1 MGGSSAKKVDL
12 SSLHTQ
18 DGNPS
23 VLSGQTHSP
32 ASQNLKAIAQRD
44 NLRGFDN
51 GTTHMTGTDGQRQ
64 NAAAV
69 FNQQTQHHSSGVA
82 TANQPDQRRHNAE
95 SVLHERAQPSAP
107 ARQSIHPSVNP
118 SVNQHPVAAKNSGEQ
133 RPAHSNQMGET
144 HFSAAQNHSQQNG
157 FQQHNNPQTVNQFNQ
172 QQHAN
177 LFSGNASSAPNW
189 HQQQERGNQSLQRMN
204 SAPTHHAP
212 SRPLPE
218 PNNLPLHR
226 R

>member
-1 MGGSSAKKVDL
+1 MTQPLRRSLSPERLRPTWGQLGQKVDL

-133 RPAHSNQMGET
+133 RPAHSNQMGRLILARRRIIA
-144 HFSAAQNHSQQNG
+144 SRM
-157 FQQHNNPQTVNQFNQ
+157 
-172 QQHAN
+172 
-177 LFSGNASSAPNW
+177 ASSSIIT
-189 HQQQERGNQSLQRMN
+189 RKR
-204 SAPTHHAP
+204 
-212 SRPLPE
+212 
-218 PNNLPLHR
+218 
-226 R
+226 